1 MWLFC
6 IEKYKTFNYNLTF
19 TRINPIELKSINS
32 FLSVHFSCNFDLLIF
47 KLKHQIMPGF
57 ELFGELERK
66 ELSDV
71 LDNGILMRYGF
82 DVKRKGHWKAKEL
95 EKELEN
101 QLMVKHAQLVSSGTA
116 AVTIALAAAGIG
128 AGDEVIMP
136 TFTFVASFEAIMMLG
151 AIPILVDIDDT
162 LTLDIEATKNAITS
176 KTKAIM
182 PIHMCGSMANLDALK
197 EICNANNLVLIED
210 SSQATGATYK
220 GKPLGSIGDLGCLS
234 LDFVKI
240 ITAGEGGAVLTNNE
254 KFYKNA
260 DHFSDH
266 GHDHVGNDRGAETH
280 PFLGYNFRISELH
293 AAVGLAQLR
302 RLDEFVAIQKKNYS
316 IIRDALSGIP
326 EVTFRTV
333 PEGGEESYS
342 FLNFF
347 LLDLNTAR
355 KVSSAFKE
363 NGIDACFHY
372 YDNNWHYIR
381 KWEHLKDLKT
391 LYPLSSEVKK
401 GLKYLQ
407 TKTYEKSDHYI
418 GRNISCLIKLSWTE
432 EDVIKRADKMVEII
446 KKTCSQ

>member
-1 MWLFC
+1 
-6 IEKYKTFNYNLTF
+6 
-19 TRINPIELKSINS
+19 
-32 FLSVHFSCNFDLLIF
+32 
-47 KLKHQIMPGF
+47 MPGF
-57 ELFGELERK
+57 ELFGDSERK
-66 ELSDV
+66 ELQDV
-71 LDNGILMRYGF
+71 LDNGVLMRYGF
-82 DVKRKGHWKAKEL
+82 DGMRNGHWKAKEL
-95 EKELEN
+95 EKALQDKLQVN
-101 QLMVKHAQLVSSGTA
+101 HAQLVSSGTA
-116 AVTIALAAAGIG
+116 AVSVALATAGIG

-162 LTLDIEATKNAITS
+162 LTLDPKAVEDAITN

-182 PIHMCGSMANLDALK
+182 PVHMCGSMANLHALQD
-197 EICNANNLVLIED
+197 ICNKHSLILIED
-210 SSQATGATYK
+210 SSQATGATYN

-254 KFYKNA
+254 AFYRHA
-260 DHFSDH
+260 DHYSDH

-316 IIRDALSGIP
+316 IIREALSHIP
-326 EVTFRTV
+326 QVTFRTV

-342 FLNFF
+342 FLSFF
-347 LLDLNTAR
+347 LLDLETSR
-355 KVSSAFKE
+355 KVIQAFKE
-363 NGIDACFHY
+363 NGIDACWNY

-381 KWEHLKDLKT
+381 KWEHLKTLKT
-391 LYPLSSEVKK
+391 LYPLSMEVKE
-401 GLKYLQ
+401 GLEYLKSQ
-407 TKTYEKSDHYI
+407 TFEQSDHYI

-432 EDVIKRADKMVEII
+432 EEVRERAKKMVKAITSVL
-446 KKTCSQ
+446 K